1 MFFYVQVGTVTALA
15 LWDPGAEVTLM
26 KTSIFNQVKKDA
38 LGPVNPAPVGLSQA
52 CGAPVKDVKQTHFK
66 LNIAGRVG
74 LSSVFIC
81 PSTAHDMI
89 IGMPDINRFHIS
101 YCSWERKLI
110 FPGQANLKIKTSKVI
125 KGGEMANV
133 ECQIFQANYMDC
145 GRAFTTTKPHQSPTL
160 HTSTAAGSNNVVAAG
175 HQRCQTSTGYFSRA
189 LNLGPDS
196 G

>member
-26 KTSIFNQVKKDA
+26 KTSIFDQVKEDA
-38 LGPVNPAPVGLSQA
+38 LGPVNPAPVSLSQA

-66 LNIAGRVG
+66 LNIAGQVG
-74 LSSVFIC
+74 VSSVFIC

-110 FPGQANLKIKTSKVI
+110 FPGQANLKIKTSQVI

-133 ECQIFQANYMDC
+133 ECQIFQANHM
-145 GRAFTTTKPHQSPTL
+145 
-160 HTSTAAGSNNVVAAG
+160 
-175 HQRCQTSTGYFSRA
+175 
-189 LNLGPDS
+189 DS
-196 G
+196 GLGSSFTIGSEGTPLDEPLYVPPLYVSGYKPGAVSYTHLTLPTSDLV

>member
-1 MFFYVQVGTVTALA
+1 MFFYIQVGMVTALA

-26 KTSIFNQVKKDA
+26 KTSIFNQVKNDA
-38 LGPVNPAPVGLSQA
+38 LGPVNPAPVALSQA

-66 LNIAGRVG
+66 LNIAGQVG

-110 FPGQANLKIKTSKVI
+110 FPGQANLKIKTSQVI
-125 KGGEMANV
+125 KGGKMGV
-133 ECQIFQANYMDC
+133 HQFQH
-145 GRAFTTTKPHQSPTL
+145 PHHRVFQVHRRT
-160 HTSTAAGSNNVVAAG
+160 HGSER
-175 HQRCQTSTGYFSRA
+175 QRVRFLDVNEHRNPWA
-189 LNLGPDS
+189 PEHAVLPR
-196 G
+196 